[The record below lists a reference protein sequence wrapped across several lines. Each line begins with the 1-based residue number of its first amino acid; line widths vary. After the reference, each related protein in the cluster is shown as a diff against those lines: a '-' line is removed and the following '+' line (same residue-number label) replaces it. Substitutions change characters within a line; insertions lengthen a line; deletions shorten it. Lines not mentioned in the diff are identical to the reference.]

1 MCGISLF
8 LSNVWIL
15 INYFF
20 PLCLLLKH
28 FIYKPVKTIAYRN
41 ISTSILIK
49 EDMMDKLKQMT
60 DDMLVTLYLEGNN
73 SAFDTLLNRH
83 QDRLFNYIFFLV
95 RSREVAEDIFQE
107 TFVKAITTLQQGRY
121 QNDGKFSA
129 WITRIAHNLV
139 IDQFRVERNENTVSN
154 DEMEYD
160 ILNDAKLSEGNIENR
175 MVNEQVLKDVR
186 ALIDEL
192 PDCQREVVFMRY
204 YQDLSFKDIADMTGV
219 SINTALG
226 RMRYAVLN
234 MRRIAAEKC
243 ISLALE

>member
-1 MCGISLF
+1 M
-8 LSNVWIL
+8 
-15 INYFF
+15 
-20 PLCLLLKH
+20 
-28 FIYKPVKTIAYRN
+28 
-41 ISTSILIK
+41 
-49 EDMMDKLKQMT
+49 EKLKQMT

-73 SAFDTLLNRH
+73 SAFDILLNRH

-121 QNDGKFSA
+121 QNDGKFAA

-139 IDQFRVERNENTVSN
+139 IDQFRIERNENAISN
-154 DEMEYD
+154 DETEFD
-160 ILNDAKLSEGNIENR
+160 LLNDAKFAEGTIENK
-175 MVNEQVLKDVR
+175 MVNEQILKDVR

-204 YQDLSFKDIADMTGV
+204 YQDLSFKEIADMTGV

-234 MRRIAAEKC
+234 MRRIAAEKS
-243 ISLALE
+243 ISLVLE

>member
-1 MCGISLF
+1 ME
-8 LSNVWIL
+8 N
-15 INYFF
+15 
-20 PLCLLLKH
+20 
-28 FIYKPVKTIAYRN
+28 
-41 ISTSILIK
+41 
-49 EDMMDKLKQMT
+49 LKQMT
-60 DDMLVTLYLEGNN
+60 DDMLVALYLEGNN
-73 SAFDTLLNRH
+73 SAFDILLNRH

-121 QNDGKFSA
+121 QNDGKFAA
-129 WITRIAHNLV
+129 WVTRIAHNLV
-139 IDQFRVERNENTVSN
+139 IDQFRIERNENAISN
-154 DEMEYD
+154 DEVEFD
-160 ILNDAKLSEGNIENR
+160 LLNDAKLSEGTIENR

-204 YQDLSFKDIADMTGV
+204 YQDLSFKEISDITGV

-234 MRRIAAEKC
+234 MRRIAEEKC
-243 ISLALE
+243 ISLAME